1 MANDYTLSYL
11 ASGFAPVWTR
21 VLALESDEAAI
32 ETARN
37 LLEIEAGRTETRPL
51 TLLVSC
57 GAETAPTRWLGA
69 WNWDPHER
77 WQAA

>member
-11 ASGFAPVWTR
+11 AGGFAPVWTR

-37 LLEIEAGRTETRPL
+37 LLEIEAGRTEARPL
-51 TLLVSC
+51 TLLVGL
-57 GAETAPTRWLGA
+57 GAEGSHNRWLGA
-69 WNWDPHER
+69 WSWDPKER
-77 WQAA
+77 WQPA